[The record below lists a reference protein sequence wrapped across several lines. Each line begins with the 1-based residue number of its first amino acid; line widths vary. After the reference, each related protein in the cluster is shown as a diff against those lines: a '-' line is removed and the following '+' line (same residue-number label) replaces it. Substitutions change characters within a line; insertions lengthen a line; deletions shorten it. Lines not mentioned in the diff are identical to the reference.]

1 MERGKTVFIHFP
13 FSPFTHLPAY
23 PFSKVLIPDHR
34 VPCQGSEAGLHEDS
48 CGKGEI
54 YARTFLVRERR
65 ADRYPDL

>member
-1 MERGKTVFIHFP
+1 
-13 FSPFTHLPAY
+13 
-23 PFSKVLIPDHR
+23 VLIPDHR

-48 CGKGEI
+48 YGKGEI